1 MALAE
6 VTNEHNGPSA
16 VQALE
21 RLAEGTQGVIRDQ
34 IELARIE
41 ARDAV
46 LGSLTGAAAALLG
59 TIFFLIGWVALSM
72 AAYMRLLVWVPTWTS
87 FLIVAGVNLALGAAA
102 ATWGIARLRN
112 PRGI

>member
-1 MALAE
+1 MAFTD
-6 VTNEHNGPSA
+6 VNHEHNGPSA

-21 RLAEGTQGVIRDQ
+21 RLAEGAQGVIRDQ

-46 LGSLTGAAAALLG
+46 LGSVTGAAAALVG

-72 AAYMRLLVWVPTWTS
+72 AAYTRLLVWVPPWTS
-87 FLIVAGVNLALGAAA
+87 FLIVAGVNLALGSAAA
-102 ATWGIARLRN
+102 AWGIARIRN
-112 PRGI
+112 PRGV

>member
-1 MALAE
+1 MAFGE
-6 VTNEHNGPSA
+6 MTNEHNGPSA

-21 RLAEGTQGVIRDQ
+21 RLADGAQGVIRDQ
-34 IELARIE
+34 LELARIE
-41 ARDAV
+41 AREAV
-46 LGSLTGAAAALLG
+46 LGSLTGAAAALVG

-72 AAYMRLLVWVPTWTS
+72 AAYTRLLTWVPPWTS

-102 ATWGIARLRN
+102 ATWGITRMRN

>member
-1 MALAE
+1 MALID
-6 VTNEHNGPSA
+6 VSNEHNGPSA

-34 IELARIE
+34 FELARIE

-46 LGSLTGAAAALLG
+46 LGSLTGAGAALLG
-59 TIFFLIGWVALSM
+59 TVFFLIGWVALSM
-72 AAYMRLLVWVPTWTS
+72 AAYTRLLEWVPPWSS

-102 ATWGIARLRN
+102 GAWGITRLRN